1 MYDSVQNAVYRPA
14 AGAGLSEVTFV
25 FNLKRNGASRPVFAR
40 PWSSVTGQLALF
52 RQKVIA
58 SGGPW
63 SIVAG
68 ACGWAVNGESL
79 DRHVMHWRTRMLPA
93 SKRPNGG

>member
-58 SGGPW
+58 SGGAVVDCCRRLRLGGKRRI
-63 SIVAG
+63 SRS
-68 ACGWAVNGESL
+68 ACDALANS
-79 DRHVMHWRTRMLPA
+79 DATRFETA
-93 SKRPNGG
+93 E

>member
-40 PWSSVTGQLALF
+40 PWRSVTGQLALF

-58 SGGPW
+58 SGGR
-63 SIVAG
+63 G
-68 ACGWAVNGESL
+68 RL
-79 DRHVMHWRTRMLPA
+79 LPA
-93 SKRPNGG
+93 PAAGR